1 MTAERATV
9 PPPAMDPTSG
19 PPPVP
24 AVEVQE
30 LLKGGRE
37 LVIIHNDERYRLR
50 ITARGKLILTK

>member
-1 MTAERATV
+1 
-9 PPPAMDPTSG
+9 MDPTSG